1 MINNDQTPSKYVP
14 AGRFTMAP
22 KVAKNVGV
30 TGIADKRNITLTL
43 TATLVALEWKIFFE
57 KVSKIYSHKK
67 NRNKY
72 FLIQAD
78 NSIMCGYVLDLLIS

>member
-30 TGIADKRNITLTL
+30 TEIADKRNITLTL
-43 TATLVALEWKIFFE
+43 TATLGALEWKIFFE

-67 NRNKY
+67 IAINIFGYKQT
-72 FLIQAD
+72 IQ
-78 NSIMCGYVLDLLIS
+78 